1 MMEQRG
7 LNSATLADAIDENQP
22 TIYRIITGETKNP
35 RLQIVKKL
43 EYFFK
48 ADYNKSM
55 TNQNSDSDTI
65 DINNYQAVIG
75 SKGDGML
82 KR

>member
-1 MMEQRG
+1 MCVMQFKEWLKLMMEQRG
-7 LNSATLADAIDENQP
+7 LNSATLADAIEENQP

-48 ADYNKSM
+48 ADYR
-55 TNQNSDSDTI
+55 QR
-65 DINNYQAVIG
+65 YY
-75 SKGDGML
+75 
-82 KR
+82 